1 VTPATLVLVQSSV
14 GNLAGAAHMIGPLG
28 SRRWSTDIELCV
40 AAMTR
45 KCAPSKSRLW
55 QTTAV
60 DELDHRVERLRTVDV
75 FRDVPAAD
83 LRMLVAQGT
92 FRNLRREDV
101 LWRQGKLALEV
112 AVVWGGRLAV
122 YRDLDVP
129 VSYRVLVAGQ
139 AIGYSNAIARTPC
152 SVHVKAL
159 EDTRLLLL
167 PGDAMRNLIAKHP
180 FVAYPIIAALGALV
194 ARLSDEI
201 EQLHGSRLES
211 RIMARLRILSDGRQ
225 RVDITNAELGGHVG
239 ATRESVSR
247 ALKLLHEQGS
257 IERGRGWIA
266 VVAADP

>member
-1 VTPATLVLVQSSV
+1 MLPGCYANVCSPKSHC
-14 GNLAGAAHMIGPLG
+14 GKLA
-28 SRRWSTDIELCV
+28 
-40 AAMTR
+40 
-45 KCAPSKSRLW
+45 
-55 QTTAV
+55 AV
-60 DELDHRVERLRTVDV
+60 DEFDLRVERLRVVDV
-75 FRDVPAAD
+75 FRDVPAGD
-83 LRMLVAQGT
+83 LRMLVAQAT
-92 FRNLRREDV
+92 YRNLRRDDV

-112 AVVWGGRLAV
+112 AFVWAGRLAV

-180 FVAYPIIAALGALV
+180 GVAYPIIAALGALV

-201 EQLHGSRLES
+201 EQLHGSKLES
-211 RIMARLRILSDGRQ
+211 RIMARLRILSEGRQ
-225 RVDITNAELGGHVG
+225 RVEITNAELGGHVG

-247 ALKLLHEQGS
+247 ALRQLDDQGV
-257 IERGRGWIA
+257 IARGRGWIA
-266 VVAADP
+266 LAAVEQ